1 MPLRRHSESR
11 GRKLKLS
18 EALTEKFAMSKA
30 GYWSLLNVAPK
41 VDKVII
47 PRTKGRLS
55 ASGIDKVGLLTSTG
69 AKSGVE
75 RVQPLVCIDFDE
87 DSILLIGSNYGREK
101 HPAWTHNLMANP
113 DCTLE
118 FRGDPAPYVAR
129 MLEGEDYDRA
139 WELAVDFYA
148 GYANYK
154 TNCAPRRIRIARLDP
169 PS

>member
-1 MPLRRHSESR
+1 MAFRRHSESR
-11 GRKLKLS
+11 GRKLKFS
-18 EALTEKFAMSKA
+18 EALIERFAMSKV
-30 GYWSLLNVAPK
+30 GYWSLLHVAPK

-69 AKSGVE
+69 AKSGAE
-75 RVQPLVCIDFDE
+75 RIQPLVCIDFDE

-101 HPAWTHNLMANP
+101 HPAWTHNLTAYP

-118 FRGDPAPYVAR
+118 FRGDPAPYAAR
-129 MLEGEDYDRA
+129 LLEDEEYDRA

-154 TNCAPRRIRIARLDP
+154 TNCAPRRIRLVRLDP
-169 PS
+169 SS